1 MSTYGRQVF
10 TRTGFGIQVSA
21 DGNPTAKLGG
31 ITVEWAAIPAAA
43 ADYEVRPNGELVD
56 TNFLSN
62 ASPADDYVYAGK
74 KFLRYG
80 TVMCKLIGGTSAGKY
95 VPYGSS
101 TGLGGGTIST
111 ASGDWVILNSSK
123 HEEDYH
129 SDHPQAIVG
138 GQLFKHR
145 LLANF
150 AKSQTVAIS
159 GTPSAG
165 AFTLTYKGVTTGNLA
180 YNVTTTAV
188 QTALEG
194 LTTIGAG
201 NVTVT
206 GTAGQ
211 SYVIVLADGLGV
223 HETITLAVTTPF
235 SAGSAI
241 SIAATSGTIYGPTDS
256 EFRNAFPSVTYVN
269 D

>member
-1 MSTYGRQVF
+1 MSTYGRQIF

-21 DGNPTAKLGG
+21 DGNPTSKVGG
-31 ITVEWAAIPAAA
+31 ITIEWAAIPAAA

-80 TVMCKLIGGTSAGKY
+80 TVVCKLIGGTSAGKY

-101 TGLGGGTIST
+101 TGLGGGAIST
-111 ASGDWVILNSSK
+111 AIGDWFILNSSK
-123 HEEDYH
+123 HEEDYN
-129 SDHPQAIVG
+129 SDHPHAILG
-138 GQLFKHR
+138 GQVFKHR

-150 AKSQTVAIS
+150 AKSQTITVTATG
-159 GTPSAG
+159 GTFSV
-165 AFTLTYKGVTTGNLA
+165 TYKGVSASSLA
-180 YNVTTTAV
+180 YNLTPAAL
-188 QTALEG
+188 QTALAA
-194 LTTIGAG
+194 LSTIGTG

-206 GTAGQ
+206 GTAGS
-211 SYVIVLADGLGV
+211 SYVIVLADALGV
-223 HETITLAVTTPF
+223 HEPFTLGV
-235 SAGSAI
+235 GSLTGGTATV
-241 SIAATSGTIYGPTDS
+241 AATSGTISGPTES
-256 EFRNAFPSVTYVN
+256 EFRNAFPSITYVN

>member
-1 MSTYGRQVF
+1 MSTFGRHVF

-21 DGNPTAKLGG
+21 DGNVQNKVGG

-56 TNFLSN
+56 ANFLSN
-62 ASPADDYVYAGK
+62 ASPADDFVYAGK

-95 VPYGSS
+95 VPYGST
-101 TGLGGGTIST
+101 TGLGGGAIST
-111 ASGDWVILNSSK
+111 AIGDWVVLNASK
-123 HEEDYH
+123 HEEDYN

-138 GQLFKHR
+138 GQVFKHR

-150 AKSQTVAIS
+150 GKSQTITVTATS
-159 GTPSAG
+159 GQ
-165 AFTLTYKGVTTGNLA
+165 FKVTYKGATTADIA
-180 YNVTTTAV
+180 YNVTPANL
-188 QTALEG
+188 QTALAG
-194 LTTIGAG
+194 LSTIGTG

-206 GTAGQ
+206 GTAGT
-211 SYVIVLADGLGV
+211 SYVIVLGDGLGV
-223 HETITLAVTTPF
+223 HEAVTI
-235 SAGSAI
+235 SAG
-241 SIAATSGTIYGPTDS
+241 TTPPGGGTVVVANTAGSIYGPTEA
-256 EFRNAFPSVTYVN
+256 EFRNAFPAIIFVN

>member
-1 MSTYGRQVF
+1 MSTYGRQIF
-10 TRTGFGIQVSA
+10 TRAGFGIQVSA

-95 VPYGSS
+95 VPYGST

-138 GQLFKHR
+138 GQVYKHR
-145 LLANF
+145 LLANYG
-150 AKSQTVAIS
+150 KSHTVSIT

-165 AFTLTYKGVTTGNLA
+165 NFTLTYKGVTTGNLGHTA
-180 YNVTTTAV
+180 TTSAV

-194 LTTIGAG
+194 LSTIGAG

-223 HETITLAVTTPF
+223 HEAITLAVTTTF
-235 SAGSAI
+235 TGGSI
-241 SIAATSGTIYGPTDS
+241 SIAATSGSIYGPTEA
-256 EFRNAFPSVTYVN
+256 EFRNAFPSITYVN